1 MANLSL
7 KHLYKIYDNGTKAV
21 SDFNLEIKDDE
32 FIVFV
37 GPSGCGKST
46 TLRMIAGLEDITAGD
61 FYIDDVLAN
70 SLEPKDRDMAMVFQN
85 YALYPHMSVYDNMA
99 FGLKIRHVPKEE
111 IDLRVHQAAKILDI
125 EDQLDKKP
133 KAMSGGQRQRVA
145 LGRAI
150 VRKPKVFL
158 LDEPLSNLDAKLRSS
173 MRSEIT
179 RLHNILKTTFIYVT
193 HDQVEAMT
201 MGTRIVVM
209 KKGVIQQVDT
219 PMNLYDYPANL
230 FVAGFIGTPQMNF
243 INANFSLNDNFISL
257 QFSNVRLLAE
267 KDSLPKLDLY
277 RVYKNEDV
285 ILGIRP
291 EHFKIVNKGDKNSF
305 LLKISNIESLGNEMN
320 IEGFIDNGEQKI
332 VVRSFR
338 NDYLSIGDE
347 IYVGVDFNKIHLFS
361 KENEETL
368 LPRIPN
374 KITVNCVVKDKKL
387 EVFGKRLCLPNAL
400 NGKLIDGKY
409 QMFIYQDAIKEGTTF
424 NGKIIKK
431 EFIDNK
437 YLYTIKINNEFV
449 FLYCEKN
456 IVSEYVNFDIDLRNV
471 AFYQNFECVVAKFI
485 TYSNIDGK
493 LVPTKKIIHFQTNRK
508 DKNGNYIIKEKMSNV
523 FDYEI
528 EGHRLDVNE
537 DTIKKIHALL
547 GKQFALHDIR
557 FSLPANK
564 ICFVNEGMK
573 GNVSNIYEYDEATYY
588 EVNVN
593 GNLILVENNDKSLNI
608 GDEVNLS
615 INSDDI
621 GVFDKNFEVT
631 LI

>member
-285 ILGIRP
+285 VLGIRP

-347 IYVGVDFNKIHLFS
+347 IYVGVDFSKIHLFS

>member
-347 IYVGVDFNKIHLFS
+347 IYVGVDFSKIHLFS

>member
-7 KHLYKIYDNGTKAV
+7 KHLYKIYDNGMKAV

-61 FYIDDVLAN
+61 FYIDGVLAN

-99 FGLKIRHVPKEE
+99 FGLKIRHVAKDE
-111 IDLRVHQAAKILDI
+111 IDRRVHQAAKILDI

-219 PMNLYDYPANL
+219 PMNLYDYPTNL

-243 INANFSLNDNFISL
+243 IDAHLTYNDQIISL
-257 QFSNVRLLAE
+257 QFGNVSLFAKKDELA
-267 KDSLPKLDLY
+267 KLDMY
-277 RVYKNEDV
+277 RVYKNEDIV
-285 ILGIRP
+285 IGIRP
-291 EHFKIVNKGDKNSF
+291 EHFKIVNEGTPNSF
-305 LLKISNIESLGNEMN
+305 KLKISNIESLGNEMN
-320 IEGFIDNGEQKI
+320 IEGYVDGSTQKI
-332 VVRSFR
+332 IVRCFR
-338 NDYLSIGDE
+338 NDLLSVGDE
-347 IYVGVDFNKIHLFS
+347 INVGIDIKKIHLFS
-361 KENEETL
+361 KEDEQTL
-368 LPRIPN
+368 LPRVP
-374 KITVNCVVKDKKL
+374 KKVTVKGKADKDSL
-387 EVFGKRLCLPNAL
+387 TLFGKEISLPNAL
-400 NGKLIDGKY
+400 KNKLDGEY
-409 QMFIYQDAIKEGTTF
+409 DCFIYDDAIKEGKDF
-424 NGKIIKK
+424 NGIIINVEHVNDKYVHTIEIGNDFVFFVSEKKIGEKEMSFDLDLRNIAFYKNFECIVDKFSMVSSIDGTLAPVKKIISVQTNKKDKDGKYVSKAKRMKVFDYLINGKNIEVDEEIIKK
-431 EFIDNK
+431 
-437 YLYTIKINNEFV
+437 V
-449 FLYCEKN
+449 
-456 IVSEYVNFDIDLRNV
+456 
-471 AFYQNFECVVAKFI
+471 
-485 TYSNIDGK
+485 
-493 LVPTKKIIHFQTNRK
+493 
-508 DKNGNYIIKEKMSNV
+508 M
-523 FDYEI
+523 
-528 EGHRLDVNE
+528 
-537 DTIKKIHALL
+537 ALL
-547 GKQFALHDIR
+547 GKQFYLHNIR
-557 FSLPANK
+557 FFLPADK
-564 ICFVNEGMK
+564 ISIKDEGIEGIIDNIFEYNE
-573 GNVSNIYEYDEATYY
+573 AAYY

-593 GNLILVENNDKSLNI
+593 GNKILVEKNLNDNYNI
-608 GDEVNLS
+608 NDSVKLS
-615 INSDDI
+615 IDSKDI

>member
-257 QFSNVRLLAE
+257 QFNNVRLLVE

-277 RVYKNEDV
+277 RAYKNEEV

-320 IEGFIDNGEQKI
+320 IEGFVDNGKQKI

-374 KITVNCVVKDKKL
+374 KITVNCNVNDKKL
-387 EVFGKRLCLPNAL
+387 EIFGKRLCLPNAL

-456 IVSEYVNFDIDLRNV
+456 IVGEFVNFDIDLRNV
-471 AFYQNFECVVAKFI
+471 AFYQNFDCVVEKFM

-493 LVPTKKIIHFQTNRK
+493 LVPTKKIIHSQTNRK
-508 DKNGNYIIKEKMSNV
+508 DKNGNYLIKEKMSNV

-564 ICFVNEGMK
+564 IRFVDKGIK
-573 GNVSNIYEYDEATYY
+573 GNVSNIYKYDEATYY
-588 EVNVN
+588 EVDVN
-593 GNLILVENNDKSLNI
+593 GNLILVENNDESLNV
-608 GDEVNLS
+608 GDEVALS

>member
-21 SDFNLEIKDDE
+21 SDFNLDIKDDE

-61 FYIDDVLAN
+61 FYIDNVLAN

-85 YALYPHMSVYDNMA
+85 YALYPHMTVYDNMA
-99 FGLKIRHVPKEE
+99 FGLRIRHVPKEE
-111 IDLRVHQAAKILDI
+111 IDIRVHQAAKILDI

-219 PMNLYDYPANL
+219 PMNLYDFPSNL

-243 INANFSLNDNFISL
+243 IDANLSCNDTFLSI
-257 QFSNVRLLAE
+257 QFNNVQLLAKKE
-267 KDSLPKLDLY
+267 ELSKLDLY
-277 RVYKNEDV
+277 HAYKNEDIV
-285 ILGIRP
+285 LGIRP
-291 EHFKIVNKGDKNSF
+291 EHFKIVNKGEKNSF

-320 IEGFIDNGEQKI
+320 IEGFVQNGQQKI
-332 VVRSFR
+332 IIRCFR
-338 NDYLSIGDE
+338 NDFLSIGDT
-347 IYVGVDFNKIHLFS
+347 IYVGVDFKKIHLFS
-361 KENEETL
+361 KESEETL
-368 LPRIPN
+368 LPRIPT
-374 KITVNCVVKDKKL
+374 KVTVNSVVDNGKL
-387 EVFGKRLCLPNAL
+387 SIFGKLINIPNAL
-400 NGKLIDGKY
+400 INKLSKGTY
-409 QMFIYQDAIKEGTTF
+409 QTFIYTDAVKEGTTF
-424 NGKIIKK
+424 SGKIVKK
-431 EFIDNK
+431 EYIDNK
-437 YLYTIKINNEFV
+437 YLYTINANNSFLFLQSDKDINAE
-449 FLYCEKN
+449 L
-456 IVSEYVNFDIDLRNV
+456 INFDIDLRNV
-471 AFYQNFECVVAKFI
+471 AFYQNFNCIVDKFNSHS
-485 TYSNIDGK
+485 YIDGK
-493 LVPTKKIIHFQTNRK
+493 LVPVKKIMHVQTNRK
-508 DKNGNYIIKEKMSNV
+508 NKNGYYLIKEKKSNV

-528 EGHRLDVNE
+528 EGNRLDVNE
-537 DTIKKIHALL
+537 ETIKKIYALL

-564 ICFVNEGMK
+564 IQFVENGIK
-573 GNVSNIYEYDEATYY
+573 GCISNIYKYDEATYY

-593 GNLILVENNDKSLNI
+593 NNLILVENSSDLLNV

-621 GVFDKNFEVT
+621 GVFDKNFEVA